1 MTELQWPRK
10 RENHITNT
18 NGRDRRRKQKS
29 WRLMEKKETKSDVKR
44 QNVPFEEYIRHT
56 LELCPPNPPPKKVP
70 N

>member
-1 MTELQWPRK
+1 
-10 RENHITNT
+10 
-18 NGRDRRRKQKS
+18 
-29 WRLMEKKETKSDVKR
+29 MEKKETKSDVKR